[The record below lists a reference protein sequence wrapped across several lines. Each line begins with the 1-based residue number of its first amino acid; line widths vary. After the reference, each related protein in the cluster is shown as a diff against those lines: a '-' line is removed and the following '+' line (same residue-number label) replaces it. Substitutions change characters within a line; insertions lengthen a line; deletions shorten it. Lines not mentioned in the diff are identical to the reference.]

1 VRVRVIRIA
10 VLIVERIAY
19 SLTRKHNKRRKL
31 KR

>member
-1 VRVRVIRIA
+1 MRIV

>member
-1 VRVRVIRIA
+1 MRIA

-19 SLTRKHNKRRKL
+19 SLTRKHNKRKKL